1 MSEIFSKSYEEAITE
16 IQVLNEALNEAEELT
31 TELNSQIDRLLKRNE
46 LLENCLLDYGIS
58 FEYIDNLLDVI

>member
-58 FEYIDNLLDVI
+58 FEYFDNLLDVI

>member
-31 TELNSQIDRLLKRNE
+31 NELNSQIDRLLKRNE
-46 LLENCLLDYGIS
+46 LLENCLLD
-58 FEYIDNLLDVI
+58 EYTGYH

>member
-31 TELNSQIDRLLKRNE
+31 NELNSQIDRLLKRNE